1 MGIVEL
7 LWGALVVVGF
17 SDYVIRPRLVGD
29 EEMPMILTFL
39 ALFGGLEVMGMIG
52 LIAGPVIM
60 ALAVAVLRLYAREAG
75 VRGKKAR
82 G

>member
-1 MGIVEL
+1 VEL
-7 LWGALVVVGF
+7 LWGALVVVGY

-29 EEMPMILTFL
+29 EEMPVILTFL
-39 ALFGGLEVMGMIG
+39 ALFGGLEVMGLMG

-75 VRGKKAR
+75 GAARKVRG
-82 G
+82 